1 MKASCFSNPLP
12 LACAL
17 IAAAIASIQAAPQ
30 ETRLSDLDLSGMSSG
45 WQKPTA
51 DAEVN
56 SSVPLA
62 VGSVDY
68 DFGIGTHADSTWK
81 LILGGKGVEF
91 RSKVGVQDASP
102 GKVEFIVR
110 GDGKD
115 LFRSGPMSGGEA
127 AKEIKVS
134 LAGVQT
140 LELLVDSL
148 GSTTSDH
155 ADWLEPVLVHDGAA
169 LPPLVRKPAEQ
180 EVLVADLPGDPP
192 NAGLT
197 ANWSNGSLILSY
209 EGKELFSGKASAAGA
224 IEFKQEVHQK
234 RQAVTQ
240 ELILRGTGIKLSGV
254 VTASRE
260 ALAAETEGAAQKR
273 FPLIRT
279 SIGGPSQ
286 SLRNNAVYER
296 GRDWMLEAPATD
308 ATRIVGAK
316 DSALGRAFTLEAS
329 GDEIRL
335 VFRPR
340 FYQRHKN
347 IAHFRPW
354 TYQIRKDSITGWS
367 SWWAYMRNFS
377 QKDCDELLA
386 VWKEKQFAD
395 YGYRFIQIDD
405 CFQNEFGKGQA
416 RQAYPGANTGY
427 VARGPETWLDWRKD
441 LYPAGLTGY
450 ADACRKAG
458 FEPGV
463 WIGSYF
469 TDNELI
475 TQHPDWFIQ
484 GQDGKPFV
492 APWASCG
499 IDATNKTAMDT
510 LVRPTFRGL
519 RKANVSYVK
528 VDLLR
533 HYLYDNLHHNLEY
546 CKAHGVAPD
555 QMYRKYLGAIREE
568 LGPDTFL
575 LSCWG
580 VLPESVGIADACR
593 IGGDGYG
600 PMTMQQYNSWN
611 GIVWRNDPDHCD
623 VFPHFKPAEAG
634 NVTKTTTVQASP
646 TDTIIRPALASIA
659 SCMLL
664 LSDRPQVYRDEANLR
679 GLRRAAP
686 VLFSVPGQLYDFT
699 PDRSRNLIRI
709 PRTAITNG
717 ADPSPIDALQFGT
730 INPWWLNEYNL
741 PGGSWV
747 VLNRINWSNQAAAKT
762 SVALADIGLD
772 PKKQYVA
779 YEFWSNRYLGSCKD
793 SSLVFD
799 ELPAMGLSSIA
810 IRELSERPQLVS
822 TNRHLSQGG
831 VDLVSVA
838 WSQKVLS
845 GKSRVVAGDRYEIS
859 VRVPAGYQLKA
870 ATIDGKTAAI
880 NTEGELVRIACVPAT
895 SSEVA
900 WQLEFDSK

>member
-1 MKASCFSNPLP
+1 MKAHRFPIPAP
-12 LACAL
+12 LASILA
-17 IAAAIASIQAAPQ
+17 AAAITSLQAAPQ
-30 ETRLSDLDLSGMSSG
+30 ETKLSDLDLSGITSG
-45 WQKPTA
+45 WGKVTA

-56 SSVPLA
+56 SAVPLA
-62 VGSVDY
+62 VADVDY
-68 DFGIGTHADSTWK
+68 DSGIGTHADSAWK
-81 LILGGKGVEF
+81 LNLAGKGVEF
-91 RSKVGVQDASP
+91 RSKVGVQDGSP

-140 LELLVDSL
+140 LELVVDSL

-155 ADWLEPVLVHDGAA
+155 ADWLEPVIVHDGAP
-169 LPPLVRKPAEQ
+169 LPPVVRKPAAE
-180 EVLVADLPGDPP
+180 EALIPDLPGEPP

-197 ANWSNGSLILSY
+197 ANWAKGELTLTY
-209 EGKELFSGKASAAGA
+209 EGKVLFSGKPTADGP
-224 IEFKQEVHQK
+224 IEFKQEVRRK
-234 RQAVTQ
+234 RQAITQ
-240 ELILRGTGIKLSGV
+240 EIILRGKGIKLYGPV
-254 VTASRE
+254 KTSRE
-260 ALAAETEGAAQKR
+260 GLAAETDGEAQKK

-279 SIGGPSQ
+279 SIGGGSR
-286 SLRNNAVYER
+286 SLRNNAVYDR
-296 GRDWMLEAPATD
+296 QRDWMLEASATD
-308 ATRIVGAK
+308 RVAVGGDPESENLPFRLAV
-316 DSALGRAFTLEAS
+316 F

-354 TYQIRKDSITGWS
+354 TYPIRKDSITGWS

-405 CFQNEFGKGQA
+405 CFQNEFGKGQG
-416 RQAYPGANTGY
+416 REGYPGTHKTY

-441 LYPAGLTGY
+441 LYPAGITGY
-450 ADACRKAG
+450 ASACRNAG
-458 FEPGV
+458 FEPAV

-475 TQHPDWFIQ
+475 TRHPDWFIR

-492 APWASCG
+492 APWASCSV
-499 IDATNKTAMDT
+499 DSTNKVAMDT
-510 LVRPTFRGL
+510 LVRPTFSGL
-519 RKANVSYVK
+519 RKTGISYVK

-533 HYLYDNLHHNLEY
+533 HYLYDCLHHNLDY
-546 CKAHGVAPD
+546 CKAHGVTAD
-555 QMYRKYLGAIREE
+555 EMYRKYLGAIREE

-623 VFPHFKPAEAG
+623 VYPHFKPAEAG
-634 NVTKTTTVQASP
+634 NVAKTTAVEASP
-646 TDTIIRPALASIA
+646 ADTIVRPALASIA
-659 SCMLL
+659 SCMLM

-699 PDRSRNLIRI
+699 PDRSRNLIRV
-709 PRTAITNG
+709 PRTSITNG

-741 PGGSWV
+741 LPGGNWV

-762 SVALADIGLD
+762 TVTVADIGLD
-772 PKKQYVA
+772 PQKEYVA
-779 YEFWSNRYLGSCKD
+779 YEFWSNRYLGLCKD
-793 SSLVFD
+793 GALVFD
-799 ELPAMGLSSIA
+799 ELPAMGISSIA
-810 IRELSERPQLVS
+810 IREATDHPQVVS
-822 TNRHLSQGG
+822 TNRHLSQGA
-831 VDLVSVA
+831 VDLAFVGWNERILA
-838 WSQKVLS
+838 
-845 GKSRVVAGDRYEIS
+845 GKSRVVAGDRYEVA
-859 VRVPAGYQLKA
+859 VRVPEGYQLKA
-870 ATIDGKTAAI
+870 GTIDGKPADIT
-880 NTEGELVRIACVPAT
+880 TDGELLRVACVPAST
-895 SSEVA
+895 GEVV
-900 WQLEFDSK
+900 WRLEFDSK

>member
-1 MKASCFSNPLP
+1 MKTHRLFP
-12 LACAL
+12 LAALL
-17 IAAAIASIQAAPQ
+17 IATAVAAPQ

-45 WQKPTA
+45 WGKPAA

-56 SSVPLA
+56 SAVPLS
-62 VGSVDY
+62 VGKVDY
-68 DFGIGTHADSTWK
+68 DSGIGTHADSMWK
-81 LILGGKGVEF
+81 LNLAGKGVEF
-91 RSKVGVQDASP
+91 RCKVGVQDGSP
-102 GKVEFIVR
+102 GKLEFIVR

-115 LFRSGPMSGGEA
+115 LFRSGPMSGGDA

-140 LELLVDSL
+140 LELSVDSL

-155 ADWLEPVLVHDGAA
+155 ADWLEPVLVHDGAP
-169 LPPLVRKPAEQ
+169 LPPLVRKPAE
-180 EVLVADLPGDPP
+180 EEALIPDLPGEPP
-192 NAGLT
+192 NAALT
-197 ANWSNGSLILSY
+197 ANWSSGTLTLSY
-209 EGKELFSGKASAAGA
+209 EGKELFSGKATATGA
-224 IEFKQEVHQK
+224 IEFKQEVRRK
-234 RQAVTQ
+234 GQALTQ
-240 ELILRGTGIKLSGV
+240 QLILRGSGIKLGGV
-254 VTASRE
+254 VTAGRE
-260 ALAAETEGAAQKR
+260 ALAAETEGAAQKK

-286 SLRNNAVYER
+286 SLRNNAVYDR
-296 GRDWMLEAPATD
+296 GRDWELEAPATD
-308 ATRIVGAK
+308 ATRITGAQATAK
-316 DSALGRAFTLEAS
+316 GTTFPLECS

-354 TYQIRKDSITGWS
+354 TYQVRKDSITGWS
-367 SWWAYMRNFS
+367 SWWAFMRNFS

-405 CFQNEFGKGQA
+405 CFQNEFGKGQG
-416 RQAYPGANTGY
+416 RQGYPGTHSSY

-441 LYPAGLTGY
+441 LYPAGINGY
-450 ADACRKAG
+450 ASACRSAG
-458 FEPGV
+458 FEPAV

-475 TQHPDWFIQ
+475 THHPDWFIR

-499 IDATNKTAMDT
+499 IDATNKTAMDS

-519 RKANVSYVK
+519 RKAGVSYVK

-533 HYLYDNLHHNLEY
+533 HYLYDNLHHNLDY
-546 CKAHGVAPD
+546 CKAHGVTPD

-623 VFPHFKPAEAG
+623 VYPHFKPAEAG
-634 NVTKTTTVQASP
+634 NVAKTTAVEASP
-646 TDTIIRPALASIA
+646 ADTIIRPALASIA
-659 SCMLL
+659 SCMLM
-664 LSDRPQVYRDEANLR
+664 LSDRPQVYRDEANLL

-709 PRTAITNG
+709 PRTTITNG

-730 INPWWLNEYNL
+730 INPWWLNEYNT

-762 SVALADIGLD
+762 SVTLADIGLD
-772 PKKQYVA
+772 PGKQYVA
-779 YEFWSNRYLGSCKD
+779 YEYWSNRYLGICNNGT
-793 SSLVFD
+793 LTFD
-799 ELPAMGLSSIA
+799 DLPAMGISSIA
-810 IRELSERPQLVS
+810 IREATEHPQIVS

-831 VDLVSVA
+831 VDLVSAA
-838 WSQKVLS
+838 WSQNVLS
-845 GKSRVVAGDRYEIS
+845 GKSRVIRGDRYEIS
-859 VRVPAGYQLKA
+859 VRVPAGYKLKSG
-870 ATIDGKTAAI
+870 TIDGKPAATA
-880 NTEGELVRIACVPAT
+880 TDGELLRASYLPAT
-895 SSEVA
+895 TGEVA
-900 WQLEFDSK
+900 WRLEFE

>member
-1 MKASCFSNPLP
+1 MKTHCLS
-12 LACAL
+12 
-17 IAAAIASIQAAPQ
+17 IAALLLAVPLQAAPQ

-45 WQKPTA
+45 WGKPTA
-51 DAEVN
+51 DSEVN
-56 SSVPLA
+56 SAVPLA
-62 VGSVDY
+62 VGKVEY
-68 DFGIGTHADSTWK
+68 DSGIGTHADSTWK
-81 LILGGKGVEF
+81 LNLGGKGVEF
-91 RSKVGVQDASP
+91 RSKVGVQDGSP
-102 GKVEFIVR
+102 GKLEFIVH

-115 LFRSGPMSGGEA
+115 LFRSGPMSGGDA
-127 AKEIKVS
+127 ARDIKVS

-140 LELLVDSL
+140 LELVVDSL
-148 GSTTSDH
+148 GSATSDH
-155 ADWLEPVLVHDGAA
+155 ADWLEPVIVHDGAP
-169 LPPLVRKPAEQ
+169 LPPLVRKPAE
-180 EVLVADLPGDPP
+180 EEALIPDLPGEPP
-192 NAGLT
+192 SAGLT
-197 ANWSNGSLILSY
+197 AKWSDGSLSLNY
-209 EGKELFSGKASAAGA
+209 EGKPLFTGKATAAGA
-224 IEFKQEVHQK
+224 IEFKQELSRK
-234 RQAVTQ
+234 RQALTQ
-240 ELILRGTGIKLSGV
+240 ELVLRGTGIKLDGI
-254 VTASRE
+254 VTAGSE
-260 ALAAETEGAAQKR
+260 ALAAETEGAAQKK

-279 SIGGPSQ
+279 TIGGPSQ
-286 SLRNNAVYER
+286 SLRNNTVYDR
-296 GRDWMLEAPATD
+296 GRDWMLEASATD
-308 ATRIVGAK
+308 ATRVTGGKEAAAR
-316 DSALGRAFTLEAS
+316 SFSLQAS

-335 VFRPR
+335 IFRPR

-354 TYQIRKDSITGWS
+354 TYPVRKDSITGWS
-367 SWWAYMRNFS
+367 SWWAFMRNFS

-405 CFQNEFGKGQA
+405 CFQNEFGKGQG
-416 RQAYPGANTGY
+416 RQGYPGANTGY

-441 LYPAGLTGY
+441 LYPAGINGY
-450 ADACRKAG
+450 ASACRTAG
-458 FEPGV
+458 FEPAV

-475 TQHPDWFIQ
+475 TRHPDWFIRS
-484 GQDGKPFV
+484 QDGKPFV

-519 RKANVSYVK
+519 RKAGVSYVK

-533 HYLYDNLHHNLEY
+533 HYLYDNLHHNLDY
-546 CKAHGVAPD
+546 CKAHGVTPD

-634 NVTKTTTVQASP
+634 NVTKTTAIEASP
-646 TDTIIRPALASIA
+646 ADTIIRPALASIA
-659 SCMLL
+659 SCMLM

-730 INPWWLNEYNL
+730 INPWWLNEYNT

-762 SVALADIGLD
+762 TVSLVDLGLD
-772 PKKQYVA
+772 PAKPYVA
-779 YEFWSNRYLGSCKD
+779 YEFWSNRYLGSCGND
-793 SSLVFD
+793 AITFD
-799 ELPAMGLSSIA
+799 ELPAMGISSIA
-810 IRELSERPQLVS
+810 IREATDHPQIVS

-831 VDLVSVA
+831 VDLVVVT
-838 WSQKVLS
+838 WSQGVLS

-859 VRVPAGYQLKA
+859 VRVPAGYTLKSGAIDGKA
-870 ATIDGKTAAI
+870 ATITTD
-880 NTEGELVRIACVPAT
+880 GELLRVSYLPAAT
-895 SSEVA
+895 GEVA
-900 WQLEFDSK
+900 WRLEFEAR